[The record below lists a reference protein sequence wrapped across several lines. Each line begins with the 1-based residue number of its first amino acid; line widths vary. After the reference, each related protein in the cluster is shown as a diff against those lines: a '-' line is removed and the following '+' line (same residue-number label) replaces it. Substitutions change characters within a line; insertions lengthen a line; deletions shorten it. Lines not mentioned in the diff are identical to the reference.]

1 MTDFANL
8 AALPG
13 FGSRV
18 VAECPVIQFD
28 AIAEYKRH
36 DSHRSRLPADLTLSK
51 GQTDLTRTAFSIAAA
66 QPGNS
71 FRPV

>member
-1 MTDFANL
+1 M
-8 AALPG
+8 
-13 FGSRV
+13 
-18 VAECPVIQFD
+18 IQFD
-28 AIAEYKRH
+28 AIAEYNRH

>member
-1 MTDFANL
+1 VF
-8 AALPG
+8 
-13 FGSRV
+13 
-18 VAECPVIQFD
+18 QFD

-71 FRPV
+71 IRLV